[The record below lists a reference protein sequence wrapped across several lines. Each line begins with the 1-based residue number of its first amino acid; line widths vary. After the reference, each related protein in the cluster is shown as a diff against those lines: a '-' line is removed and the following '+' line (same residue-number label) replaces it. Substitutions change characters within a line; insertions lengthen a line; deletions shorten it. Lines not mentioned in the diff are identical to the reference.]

1 SYYFT
6 ELAHKRWQV
15 ISTKENVSL
24 QEIDNAFMII
34 KSLNPRPIEGINEE
48 AVNFVAPDIIVKY
61 DEEIKAFTIILN
73 DHYIPDIQFNQISS
87 SLSSN
92 EKEYINN
99 QFKKYQ
105 LLNNRIKRIS
115 QTISK
120 IMHVLI
126 N

>member
-1 SYYFT
+1 
-6 ELAHKRWQV
+6 
-15 ISTKENVSL
+15 
-24 QEIDNAFMII
+24 M
-34 KSLNPRPIEGINEE
+34 NEE
-48 AVNFVAPDIIVKY
+48 AVNFVMPDIIVKY

-105 LLNNRIKRIS
+105 WLKNSIEQRR
-115 QTISK
+115 QTITK
-120 IMHVLI
+120 IMNVLLKI
-126 N
+126 KKKFFKQGLKSLNPLDRKSVAN